1 MYKVLVTGFK
11 GFTGKQLTKILKK
24 KNYKVIEIDCDIS
37 NKNKLENSLINF
49 DFDYVIHLAA
59 ITNAD
64 FNDISIINKINIEGT
79 KNLLLAI
86 NNMKKLPKLVI
97 IPSSAYVYGFPA
109 NGMLSEDSELKP
121 LNAYGKSKLLMENMC
136 KDFENLSILIT
147 RPFNYT
153 GRGQDL
159 SFLIPKI
166 IYHFKLKKK
175 RIELGNLNVKREFN
189 DVRDVCQIYIKFLE
203 NVRISDTVNV
213 CSGKSYSIRD
223 IIMVCERITGHSID
237 VVVNKNLKRKK
248 EIYQIVG
255 DPRKMNSLIG
265 NYTFNNLE
273 DTLRFMLLN

>member
-1 MYKVLVTGFK
+1 
-11 GFTGKQLTKILKK
+11 
-24 KNYKVIEIDCDIS
+24 
-37 NKNKLENSLINF
+37 
-49 DFDYVIHLAA
+49 
-59 ITNAD
+59 
-64 FNDISIINKINIEGT
+64 
-79 KNLLLAI
+79 
-86 NNMKKLPKLVI
+86 MKKLPKLVI